1 MGKRELTDLRRPRP
15 GERSTTVGLRDGV
28 HLGLAA
34 IFDDQQTD
42 TVTGRVQV
50 TNRKERWNRCRLH
63 AEQALRNV
71 CHAAERPAESGSA
84 FQARAGE
91 TGNWMPHMAGTVP
104 YVWIRTSM
112 SSGPICTR
120 LGEASMLSTSAAI

>member
-84 FQARAGE
+84 FQAREGHADFDPGSGRRNRQLDIAHGSDSAVRMDQDVE
-91 TGNWMPHMAGTVP
+91 V
-104 YVWIRTSM
+104 VWPDMYPS
-112 SSGPICTR
+112 
-120 LGEASMLSTSAAI
+120 